1 MQAEKY
7 DCVGHITYDWNE
19 NVLPYLFNHGKNRY
33 DVVSRNGKQIMKVN
47 TLSRPE
53 KAFLLNSGY
62 SIHRTEVDTL
72 VGKAVINTVPVI
84 VHRVG
89 KKGNPSEVLVTVKA
103 RDIQE
108 MLKNTEKVISFIK
121 EKSGIAGKGDYWG
134 KKEMC

>member
-7 DCVGHITYDWNE
+7 DCVGHVTYDWDE
-19 NVLPYLFNHGKNRY
+19 NVLPYLFKHRKQIG
-33 DVVSRNGKQIMKVN
+33 VTVSRNGKVIMKTN
-47 TLSRPE
+47 SLSNSE

-62 SIHRTEVDTL
+62 SIHRTAVDAL
-72 VGKAVINTVPVI
+72 AGKLVINTVPVI

-89 KKGNPSEVLVTVKA
+89 KKGNPSEILVTVKA

-121 EKSGIAGKGDYWG
+121 EKSGITGKGDYWG